1 MKIRSSAARPS
12 LYLAAPLFTPEE
24 RQFNQYLAV
33 RLERK
38 FRVFLPQRDGRLIP
52 GRTLRKKQYARLAK
66 QVFELDIEALRNSK
80 TVFAVLN
87 GRTVDEGVSFE
98 LGFGFALGIKLVG
111 YWTDSRVLLP
121 TGMNPMLAGGLD
133 VLIRGE
139 DDFKDWLR
147 MGEVSRLQ
155 NPVK

>member
-1 MKIRSSAARPS
+1 MKARSRASKRA

-24 RQFNQYLAV
+24 RQFNQYLAA

-38 FRVFLPQRDGRLIP
+38 YRVFLPQRDGRLIP
-52 GRTLRKKQYARLAK
+52 GRALGKKPYARLAK
-66 QVFELDIEALRNSK
+66 QVFEMDIEALGKSQ

-98 LGFGFALGIKLVG
+98 LGFGYAHGIELVG

-121 TGMNPMLAGGLD
+121 TGMNPMLSGGLD

-139 DDFKDWLR
+139 GDFKNWLR
-147 MGEVSRLQ
+147 KG
-155 NPVK
+155 